1 MNIAIASMFRD
12 SCGYLDRYLNQVLGL
27 KNALAAQGHTL
38 RVIAAEADSTDE
50 TAERLMER
58 IGDLDLTLVNRDN
71 GSRWFGSVDHPERWT
86 AIAYVCNG
94 ILEQVRLTDDILIY
108 VESDLI
114 WHAETMLQ
122 LVERVQEPP
131 IDACAAMCFWRNT
144 EIMYDIWGHRANGE
158 RFASQPPYH
167 PMLETPSENGLYRM
181 DSAGSC
187 IVMKGIVARNA
198 RFVPAEL
205 GIVGFCGDL
214 RGRGFS
220 LWIDPQV
227 SVRHP

>member
-27 KNALAAQGHTL
+27 KNALAAHGHTL

-131 IDACAAMCFWRNT
+131 IDACAAMCYSRKT
-144 EIMYDIWGHRANGE
+144 EIFYDVWGHRKEGI
-158 RFASQPPYH
+158 RFSSFPPYH
-167 PMLETPSENGLYRM
+167 PNVNGEVTEI

-187 IVMKGIVARNA
+187 IVMRGIVARNA
-198 RFVPAEL
+198 RFTPPEL
-205 GIVGFCGDL
+205 GIVGFCNDL
-214 RGRGFS
+214 RGRGFK
-220 LWIDPQV
+220 LWLDPALAV
-227 SVRHP
+227 HHP